1 MYMKTN
7 NDSRLREE
15 LAAAIDKFA
24 HTKHGESPFATYS
37 NGDRRSEQKTV
48 DKVLQET
55 VVASVT
61 SALKDK

>member
-1 MYMKTN
+1 MYTKTI
-7 NDSRLREE
+7 NDSRLPEE

-24 HTKHGESPFATYS
+24 QTKDVESPFATYS

-48 DKVLQET
+48 HKILQET

-61 SALKDK
+61 NALKVK